1 MPSMGEKIRSA
12 RIQRGLTQTD
22 LSSDLVTPSMISQI
36 ESDKARPS
44 YTLLCS
50 IANRL
55 GMPVEY
61 FLDDVDDLNNYSTYM
76 KLAEYYIRRNQPEEA
91 ALVLHAVPTP
101 DNPGLARQQF
111 LFLHA
116 QIHRLKGQYMDGIR
130 ILEELREQ
138 ALRSQDYWMQ
148 FQVCKESGHIEYALD
163 NLAGAMHEW
172 KSALLLGDRLISLES
187 LTTAERNHQLAEVC
201 ILLYRLHIRQNDH
214 RTARA
219 YLEQADQF
227 CRGLSRFR
235 DIAESLA
242 KDCESALSQGD
253 AVKAKQSIDFAL
265 SILQV
270 AGWVEQ
276 HIWIQASFP
285 TEARNKPLD
294 PWTQAAFA
302 TASVSPFGLM
312 DVELSQIEQAL
323 EREDLAVAERRMGRF
338 IDMLEDY
345 RAEGILDVSVEQSLE
360 TRLSIAE
367 ARLKR
372 LSGERDEAYQILE
385 MLSNRLREK
394 GEDKQRIQVLAWL
407 LRWRSKDGFYDDVL
421 QVTAQLQSLVDKVYA
436 KPLQL

>member
-1 MPSMGEKIRSA
+1 MPSMGEKIRAA

-61 FLDDVDDLNNYSTYM
+61 FLDDFDDLNNHSTYM
-76 KLAEYYIRRNQPEEA
+76 KLAEYYVRRHQPEEA
-91 ALVLHAVPTP
+91 ELVLRAVPTP

-111 LFLHA
+111 MFLHA
-116 QIHRLKGQYMDGIR
+116 QIHRLKGQYMDAIR

-138 ALRSQDYWMQ
+138 ALRNQDYWTQ

-172 KSALLLGDRLISLES
+172 KSALLLGDRLISVES
-187 LTTAERNHQLAEVC
+187 LTTAERNHHLAEVC
-201 ILLYRLHIRQNDH
+201 TLLYRLHVRQNDLT
-214 RTARA
+214 TARA

-227 CRGLSRFR
+227 CRGMGRFR

-242 KDCESALSQGD
+242 KDCETALSQGE
-253 AVKAKQSIDFAL
+253 AVKAKHSIEFAL
-265 SILQV
+265 SILHV
-270 AGWVEQ
+270 ANWVEQ
-276 HIWIQASFP
+276 HIWVQASFP
-285 TEARNKPLD
+285 TEASDKID

-302 TASVSPFGLM
+302 TASVNPYGLI
-312 DVELSQIEQAL
+312 DVELSQIERAL
-323 EREDLAVAERRMGRF
+323 EREDITVAERRLNRF
-338 IDMLEDY
+338 LDLFEDY
-345 RAEGILDVSVEQSLE
+345 RAEGILDLSVEQSVD
-360 TRLSIAE
+360 TRLTIAQ
-367 ARLKR
+367 ARIKR
-372 LSGERDEAYQILE
+372 LSGEREEAYQMLE
-385 MLSNRLREK
+385 TLLNQLKEK

-407 LRWRSKDGFYDDVL
+407 LRWRSKDGFHEQVL

-436 KPLQL
+436 KPFQL